1 MLKKYVIGLISLLVL
16 IIIFSGC
23 SPIDDN
29 TSPGNFK
36 GFLPDGYLDIST
48 SVTIDGNYG
57 NYMLPNTVMLEKQIS
72 KGQSN
77 VSLVVIK
84 FDSLSDSNS
93 FWYSIMDDYFSTIRV
108 FFSTVPFLYGS
119 ISEEVGNLYLSAQLM
134 QKWVFIFF
142 GPEANVKEVK
152 EAFYEYVELET
163 KKINEE
169 TLQ

>member
-1 MLKKYVIGLISLLVL
+1 MLKKYAIGLISLLVL

-23 SPIDDN
+23 SPINDN

-36 GFLPDGYLDIST
+36 GFLPEGYLDIST
-48 SVTIDGNYG
+48 TVTIDGNYG
-57 NYMLPNTVMLEKQIS
+57 NYMLPDTVMLEKQIS
-72 KGQSN
+72 KGQNN
-77 VSLVVIK
+77 VTLVVIK
-84 FDSLSDSNS
+84 FDSLTDSNS

-142 GPEANVKEVK
+142 GPEENVTEVK
-152 EAFYEYVELET
+152 DAFYEYVEVET
-163 KKINEE
+163 QKINEE
-169 TLQ
+169 TL

>member
-1 MLKKYVIGLISLLVL
+1 MLKKYAIGLTSLLVL

-57 NYMLPNTVMLEKQIS
+57 NYMLPDTVMLEKQIS
-72 KGQSN
+72 KGQNN
-77 VSLVVIK
+77 VSMVVIK
-84 FDSLSDSNS
+84 FDGLSDSNS

-119 ISEEVGNLYLSAQLM
+119 ISEKVGNLYLSAQLM

-142 GPEANVKEVK
+142 GPEENVKEVK

-169 TLQ
+169 ALQ

>member
-1 MLKKYVIGLISLLVL
+1 MLKKYAIGSISLLVL

-23 SPIDDN
+23 SPINDN

-36 GFLPDGYLDIST
+36 GFLPEGYLDIST
-48 SVTIDGNYG
+48 TVTIDGNYG
-57 NYMLPNTVMLEKQIS
+57 NYMLPDTVMLEKQIS
-72 KGQSN
+72 KGQNN
-77 VSLVVIK
+77 VTLVVIK
-84 FDSLSDSNS
+84 FDSLTDSNS

-142 GPEANVKEVK
+142 GPEDNVNEVK
-152 EAFYEYVELET
+152 DAFYEYVEVET
-163 KKINEE
+163 QKINEE
-169 TLQ
+169 TL

>member
-36 GFLPDGYLDIST
+36 GFLPYGYLDIST

-57 NYMLPNTVMLEKQIS
+57 NYMLPDTVMLEKQIS

-142 GPEANVKEVK
+142 GPEENVKEVK
-152 EAFYEYVELET
+152 ETFYEYVELET